1 MITIVELPAYLARVR
16 KILTAAEQEAVK
28 VMIASDPTCGVVMR
42 GTGGIRKV
50 RFAPTGRGKSG
61 GTRVVY
67 YYHSNVLPAFLLT
80 IFAKGQKDN
89 LTTAER
95 NELAKIVQATVETYR
110 S

>member
-1 MITIVELPAYLARVR
+1 M
-16 KILTAAEQEAVK
+16 LTAAEQEAVK

-67 YYHSNVLPAFLLT
+67 YYHSDVLPAFLLT

-89 LTTAER
+89 LTAAER
-95 NELAKIVQATVETYR
+95 HEFARIVQVTVETYR
-110 S
+110 R

>member
-1 MITIVELPAYLARVR
+1 
-16 KILTAAEQEAVK
+16 
-28 VMIASDPTCGVVMR
+28 
-42 GTGGIRKV
+42 
-50 RFAPTGRGKSG
+50 
-61 GTRVVY
+61 VVY
-67 YYHSNVLPAFLLT
+67 YYHSDVLPAFLLT